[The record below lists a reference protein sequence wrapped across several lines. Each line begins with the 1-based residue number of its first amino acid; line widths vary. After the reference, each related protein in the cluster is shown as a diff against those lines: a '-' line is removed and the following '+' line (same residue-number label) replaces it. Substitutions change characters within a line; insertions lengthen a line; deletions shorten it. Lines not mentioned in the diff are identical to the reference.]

1 MENKFNFFINPIR
14 NTENINIPIIKSKE
28 NIEKNTLNAAQQVE
42 GLFLN
47 IILKSIRN
55 SEIKNDLLNNE
66 TESLY
71 ADIYDQT
78 ISQQI
83 SKKGF
88 GLAKM
93 LLEQILKKNNY
104 NIDYI

>member
-1 MENKFNFFINPIR
+1 MGNKFNFFINPIR
-14 NTENINIPIIKSKE
+14 NTENINISIIKSKK
-28 NIEKNTLNAAQQVE
+28 NIEENTLNTAKQVE

-55 SEIKNDLLNNE
+55 SEIKNDLLQNE
-66 TESLY
+66 TESMY

-93 LLEQILKKNNY
+93 LLEQILKKNK
-104 NIDYI
+104 

>member
-1 MENKFNFFINPIR
+1 MENKFNFFINPIQKIE
-14 NTENINIPIIKSKE
+14 NTNISIIKSKKNVE
-28 NIEKNTLNAAQQVE
+28 ENTLNIAKQVE

-66 TESLY
+66 TESMY
-71 ADIYDQT
+71 ADIYDQV

-93 LLEQILKKNNY
+93 LIEQISKKNK
-104 NIDYI
+104 